1 MSSIFSGPSEPDP
14 IYVPPPPV
22 VDNSAAEAAAA
33 KAQADAEAAEL
44 LATQKAEAEAAAK
57 AEAANLKKRKGV
69 ASTIITGPAGILES
83 ANVARK
89 ELLG

>member
-14 IYVPPPPV
+14 IYVPPPPPV
-22 VDNSAAEAAAA
+22 VDNS
-33 KAQADAEAAEL
+33 AAEL

-57 AEAANLKKRKGV
+57 TEADNLKKRKGV
-69 ASTIITGPAGILES
+69 ASTIKTGPAGILES

>member
-1 MSSIFSGPSEPDP
+1 MSGIFSSPSEPDP
-14 IYVPPPPV
+14 IYVPPPPPPPPPV
-22 VDNSAAEAAAA
+22 VDNSAAE
-33 KAQADAEAAEL
+33 L
-44 LATQKAEAEAAAK
+44 LETQKAEAEAAAK

>member
-1 MSSIFSGPSEPDP
+1 
-14 IYVPPPPV
+14 
-22 VDNSAAEAAAA
+22 VDNSA
-33 KAQADAEAAEL
+33 AEAAEL

-57 AEAANLKKRKGV
+57 TEADNLKKRKGV
-69 ASTIITGPAGILES
+69 ASTIKTGPGGILES

>member
-14 IYVPPPPV
+14 IYVPPPPPV
-22 VDNSAAEAAAA
+22 VDNS
-33 KAQADAEAAEL
+33 AAEL

-57 AEAANLKKRKGV
+57 TEADNLKKRKGV
-69 ASTIITGPAGILES
+69 ASTIKTGPGGILES